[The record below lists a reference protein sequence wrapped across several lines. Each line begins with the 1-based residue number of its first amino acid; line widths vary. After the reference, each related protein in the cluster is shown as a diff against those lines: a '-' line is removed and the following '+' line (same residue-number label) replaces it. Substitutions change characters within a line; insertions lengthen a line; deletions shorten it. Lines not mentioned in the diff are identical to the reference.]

1 MNKKLLFTTLVAA
14 FLLSAAA
21 IAVADVSAPI
31 VGTANGAGKL
41 ESSGPVNV
49 KATVNP
55 KLTLTIT
62 TPDAG
67 QSVDFGAVDPGSV
80 IGGKTV
86 SLQVNS
92 NKDYSLAKSVAGDNV
107 AIGLATSLAA
117 ATTGVKG
124 AGAPISDAYSINVP
138 WDTAPAAYTATVQYT
153 VTQN

>member
-21 IAVADVSAPI
+21 FAVADVSAPI
-31 VGTANGAGKL
+31 VGTDNGAGKL

-92 NKDYSLAKSVAGDNV
+92 NKDYSLAKSVSGDSTE
-107 AIGLATSLAA
+107 IGLATTLAA

-124 AGAPISDAYSINVP
+124 AGAPVNDAYSINVP
-138 WDTAPAAYTATVQYT
+138 WDTAPAAYSATVQYT